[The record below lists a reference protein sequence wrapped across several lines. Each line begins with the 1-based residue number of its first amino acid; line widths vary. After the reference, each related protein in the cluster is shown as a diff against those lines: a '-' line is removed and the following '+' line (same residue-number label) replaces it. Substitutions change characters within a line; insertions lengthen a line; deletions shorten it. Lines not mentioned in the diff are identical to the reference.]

1 MPVALILGVPGAA
14 GELVPDLQGADP
26 GSVAGALEPVPE
38 PLAVGTGSE
47 QRRAAVRERQRDA
60 APARRAAAEP
70 DQRQRGLDLAVCGD
84 ERQAARLEPVGA
96 REDVRPRRM
105 MKGGGLR
112 MPFDERD
119 PGWVR
124 ERKENRAAP
133 VGIARA
139 HDATLPRG
147 MR

>member
-1 MPVALILGVPGAA
+1 MN
-14 GELVPDLQGADP
+14 
-26 GSVAGALEPVPE
+26 
-38 PLAVGTGSE
+38 GSE
-47 QRRAAVRERQRDA
+47 TA

-70 DQRQRGLDLAVCGD
+70 DQGQRCLDLAILGD
-84 ERQAARLEPVGA
+84 ERQAARFEPVGA

-112 MPFDERD
+112 MPFDERH
-119 PGWVR
+119 PGWVGKR
-124 ERKENRAAP
+124 QEDRAAP

-147 MR
+147 VR

>member
-1 MPVALILGVPGAA
+1 MFDLLGERYQTALSQLALGRLAARTGAYNTA
-14 GELVPDLQGADP
+14 
-26 GSVAGALEPVPE
+26 
-38 PLAVGTGSE
+38 
-47 QRRAAVRERQRDA
+47 QRS
-60 APARRAAAEP
+60 
-70 DQRQRGLDLAVCGD
+70 LDLAILGE
-84 ERQAARLEPVGA
+84 ERQAARFEPVGA